1 MKELS
6 KATQN
11 PVGDL
16 ISLPFQF
23 NFYTGGDLEDRTL
36 LNVNFQ
42 PVIPFKVSDEWSV
55 IARTIVPMDSI
66 PTIDGSA
73 SGLGDIQ
80 EQIYITPAQ
89 PGAIIWGVGPMISMP
104 TATASPS
111 SAAHGPS
118 VPASSSSR
126 MPVIS

>member
-1 MKELS
+1 MFTTCLGGVGGVTTIALTAMLSGAAAVASGQSTPPPQGQAPPGGDMKELS

-42 PVIPFKVSDEWSV
+42 PVIPIKVSDEWSV

-73 SGLGDIQ
+73 SGL
-80 EQIYITPAQ
+80 
-89 PGAIIWGVGPMISMP
+89 W
-104 TATASPS
+104 
-111 SAAHGPS
+111 
-118 VPASSSSR
+118 
-126 MPVIS
+126 